1 MPILNHDVRPYGVC
15 TVNAKLIE
23 PLMSDLYCL
32 EPLVKSHAPGMY
44 AGLSIEGDYKYIPSI
59 PPTSLAELIARY
71 ERISQRHSP
80 DKREIWLNWVIINRQ
95 SGAYLGYVQ
104 STLMVNEGWAYIAYH
119 VFATYQRKGVAKQCV
134 SMLIDFLFNH
144 YKLSHVDALIDSRNL
159 ASIRLMESLQ
169 LKKINELKDAD
180 FFKGSTSN
188 ECHYRIFN
196 SEWSIKA
203 CGDGTD

>member
-44 AGLSIEGDYKYIPSI
+44 AGLSIEGDYKYIPSN

-95 SGAYLGYVQ
+95 SGAYLGF
-104 STLMVNEGWAYIAYH
+104 SA
-119 VFATYQRKGVAKQCV
+119 
-134 SMLIDFLFNH
+134 
-144 YKLSHVDALIDSRNL
+144 DSRKN
-159 ASIRLMESLQ
+159 S
-169 LKKINELKDAD
+169 KDQSAVSYD
-180 FFKGSTSN
+180 IGSV
-188 ECHYRIFN
+188 CLLY
-196 SEWSIKA
+196 
-203 CGDGTD
+203 